1 MDMVLVETSVFKN
14 VILRKKLKISLK
26 SDKKSDNLDIKNY
39 AVIEGREV
47 ELVIKS
53 VVSKISFKI

>member
-1 MDMVLVETSVFKN
+1 MDMVIVETSVFKN